1 MVVANAT
8 SWRIRIKLPFP
19 EVAQNT
25 SIETL
30 QGSTTAT
37 NQDNQERRS
46 PPCQPSTVVGVAFPD
61 VVSNCQSISFKPKR
75 KNSSSHIS
83 PRTEFHRHLQPPTGS
98 RRDSIDC
105 EPQISGQHNFY
116 MSSSETYGGL
126 SYVDDVEETNAE
138 QILTKWG
145 TDENRLLKGS
155 VPQKDAPHS
164 QGHKTEESPENHQ
177 MLSSQQQGPVEPP
190 SPDDIPALCLVDA
203 GGFQPS
209 NPPLLAESQVA
220 IQPDSR
226 PSSSQ
231 SRPQSS
237 RSHLVI
243 QGTEIFPTQSSR
255 LQQPFEHAILQFNNN
270 TKVKKSK
277 SGQSHKKE
285 AQRCTSSFIRQPRPL
300 SKVAQA
306 QQNLLKHNQ
315 EVEDI
320 LGECQS
326 QKEIIELQQS
336 ELENL
341 KSSSVESS
349 KRIQSL
355 EMEKET
361 LKVKVKKFEQLTV
374 KYKDH
379 MNEVIVS
386 QKKLL
391 RDSQRI
397 QKVET
402 DIKISQ
408 EAYITR
414 EAHIKKLEHL
424 LQEAKEFR
432 APAEKLFAGM

>member
-1 MVVANAT
+1 M
-8 SWRIRIKLPFP
+8 P
-19 EVAQNT
+19 
-25 SIETL
+25 
-30 QGSTTAT
+30 
-37 NQDNQERRS
+37 
-46 PPCQPSTVVGVAFPD
+46 
-61 VVSNCQSISFKPKR
+61 
-75 KNSSSHIS
+75 
-83 PRTEFHRHLQPPTGS
+83 
-98 RRDSIDC
+98 
-105 EPQISGQHNFY
+105 
-116 MSSSETYGGL
+116 SSETYGGS
-126 SYVDDVEETNAE
+126 SYVNDMQETNTE
-138 QILTKWG
+138 QILIKWG
-145 TDENRLLKGS
+145 TDENGLLKGS
-155 VPQKDAPHS
+155 VPQKHVPHG
-164 QGHKTEESPENHQ
+164 QGHKAEESPQKHQ
-177 MLSSQQQGPVEPP
+177 ILSSQQQEPVKPP
-190 SPDDIPALCLVDA
+190 SPELMPVLCHVDA

-209 NPPLLAESQVA
+209 DQRLLAESQVA

-226 PSSSQ
+226 PSSQ
-231 SRPQSS
+231 SLLQSS

-243 QGTEIFPTQSSR
+243 QATEFFPTQFSR
-255 LQQPFEHAILQFNNN
+255 LQHPFEPKQFNDN

-277 SGQSHKKE
+277 SGQSHKTEVQK
-285 AQRCTSSFIRQPRPL
+285 CTTSFIRQPIPL

-320 LGECQS
+320 LIECQS
-326 QKEIIELQQS
+326 QKGIIERQQS
-336 ELENL
+336 ELDNL
-341 KSSSVESS
+341 KSSSVEYS

-355 EMEKET
+355 DMEKES
-361 LKVKVKKFEQLTV
+361 LKMKVKKFEQLAV